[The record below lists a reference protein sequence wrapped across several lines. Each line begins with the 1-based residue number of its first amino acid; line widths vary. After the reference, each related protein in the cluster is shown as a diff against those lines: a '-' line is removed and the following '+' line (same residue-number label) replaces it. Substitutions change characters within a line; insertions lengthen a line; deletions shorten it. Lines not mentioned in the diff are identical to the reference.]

1 MADEQARQVGGP
13 DGNVVL
19 DLFVLHQ
26 RVGDLMEVALDGT
39 GVRPAEYAV
48 YSQLA
53 AAALTPRELSAR
65 LGVTPST
72 LTGLLEGLARRDHI
86 VRERDPAD
94 GRSYRVRLTDAGR
107 EQHRHALGGFRL
119 MLRLYESRLPVD
131 PAAAR
136 ELLTALDH
144 TGAQVVDEL
153 APDAS
158 RRT

>member
-1 MADEQARQVGGP
+1 MAREQARQVGGP

-39 GVRPAEYAV
+39 GIRPAEYAV

-72 LTGLLEGLARRDHI
+72 LTGLLEALARRDHI

-107 EQHRHALGGFRL
+107 DQHRNALAGFRR
-119 MLRLYESRLPVD
+119 MLGHYESRLPVE
-131 PAAAR
+131 PSVVR
-136 ELLTALDH
+136 ELLTTLDQ
-144 TGAQVVDEL
+144 TAARVVDEL
-153 APDAS
+153 SSDSAHRP
-158 RRT
+158 

>member
-1 MADEQARQVGGP
+1 MAKEQARQVGGP

-39 GVRPAEYAV
+39 GIRPAEYAV

-72 LTGLLEGLARRDHI
+72 LTGLLEALARREHI

-107 EQHRHALGGFRL
+107 DQHRNALGGFRR
-119 MLRLYESRLPVD
+119 MLGRYESRLPVE
-131 PAAAR
+131 PSVVR
-136 ELLTALDH
+136 ELLTTLDQ
-144 TGAQVVDEL
+144 TAARVVDEL
-153 APDAS
+153 SSDSGYRP
-158 RRT
+158 